1 MRGEKSLRDLA
12 LLKSIPMSTIFD
24 SNPIPPI
31 LALMNLF
38 YANYLRPYA
47 SFYQRIIKMNVT
59 HAVNLFILY
68 ESRNQSNFSKTTSHI
83 HSKFSHL
90 HCHLT
95 EVVNTFSLSFSLLPG
110 LTPDINPVTTDD
122 YCIGF
127 RIVLNR
133 LLKFQRFSLK
143 ISWLVEC
150 LLT

>member
-1 MRGEKSLRDLA
+1 
-12 LLKSIPMSTIFD
+12 
-24 SNPIPPI
+24 
-31 LALMNLF
+31 
-38 YANYLRPYA
+38 
-47 SFYQRIIKMNVT
+47 MNVT

-133 LLKFQRFSLK
+133 LLKFQRFSLN
-143 ISWLVEC
+143 LVAGGMPLDLILNFWEFKPIRVI
-150 LLT
+150 LRITVSLV